1 MFEAMLES
9 DGQSREGRVG
19 RNVRCSPEWTKQI
32 ENTLCVSRR
41 IREARMRIEEL
52 LGQYRELEAEVS
64 LLEEDFKDELGKL
77 IKLRKQGLDR

>member
-1 MFEAMLES
+1 MFEAMSES
-9 DGQSREGRVG
+9 DGPSREGRIR

-41 IREARMRIEEL
+41 IRETRTRIEEL

-64 LLEEDFKDELGKL
+64 LREEEFKADLGKL

>member
-1 MFEAMLES
+1 MFEAMSES
-9 DGQSREGRVG
+9 DGQSREGRIG

-64 LLEEDFKDELGKL
+64 LLEEEFKDELGKL